1 MSAIAPQ
8 KSPLPLPPGDF
19 GLPVIGETLNFLREK
34 NYAQKRQAK
43 YGPIFKSHVFGS
55 PTIFLAG
62 ATANT
67 FLFANENKYF
77 EATWPPSTRTLLGPA
92 SLAVQG
98 GTFHRDRRKL
108 LFQAFQP
115 RALASYIPQ
124 MEEITQRYLDQWEK
138 EKKITWYPEVRS
150 YTFDIAST
158 LFVGSD
164 RQTHPD
170 IFYYFENWTTGLFS
184 IPLNF
189 PWTKFGKALRSREK
203 LLKEI
208 EEIILKRQQT
218 EQLGEDALGLL
229 LQAKDENGQGLE
241 LAELKD
247 QILLLL
253 FAGHETLTS
262 AIASFC
268 LLMSQYPDI
277 CQKIR
282 AEQEQVNLEFPLTL
296 DSLKSLT
303 YLDQVLKEVLRFLP
317 PIGGGFRKVI
327 ADCEFQGYQFPKN
340 WLVQYQIE
348 ATHRDRDFYTEP
360 DQFDPE
366 RFNPERSEDKQQS
379 FGYVAFG
386 GGLRECLGKEFA
398 RLEMKI
404 FASYLIKNYQ
414 WDLLPDQNLEISS
427 MPTPRTRDGLKVN
440 FFRRS

>member
-8 KSPLPLPPGDF
+8 KSSLPLPPGDF

-77 EATWPPSTRTLLGPA
+77 EATWPPSTRTLLGAA

-124 MEEITQRYLDQWEK
+124 MEEITQRYLDKWEK

-170 IFYYFENWTTGLFS
+170 IFHYFENWTTGLFS

>member
-1 MSAIAPQ
+1 MSAIASE
-8 KSPLPLPPGDF
+8 KSRLPLPPGDF
-19 GLPVIGETLNFLREK
+19 GLPLIGETLNFLGEK

-43 YGPIFKSHVFGS
+43 YGPIFKSHIFGS
-55 PTIFLAG
+55 PTIFLSG
-62 ATANT
+62 AEANT
-67 FLFANENKYF
+67 FLFTNENKYF
-77 EATWPPSTRTLLGPA
+77 EATWPPSTKTLLGAA

-124 MEEITQRYLDQWEK
+124 MEEIMQRYLDKWEK
-138 EKKITWYPEVRS
+138 EENIIWYPEVRN

-158 LFVGSD
+158 LFIGGD
-164 RQTHPD
+164 RQTHPA
-170 IFYYFENWTTGLFS
+170 IFDDFEDWNAGLFS
-184 IPLNF
+184 IPLNL
-189 PWTKFGKALRSREK
+189 PWTRFGKALKSREK

-208 EEIILKRQQT
+208 GEIILKRQQT
-218 EQLGEDALGLL
+218 KQLGEDALGLL

-268 LLMSQYPDI
+268 LLMSQYPDV

-282 AEQEQVNLEFPLTL
+282 AEQVNLQFPLTL
-296 DSLKSLT
+296 DSIKSLT

-317 PIGGGFRKVI
+317 PVGGGFRKVI

-340 WLVQYQIE
+340 WLIQYQIG
-348 ATHRDRDFYTEP
+348 ATHGDRDFYTEP

-366 RFNPERSEDKQQS
+366 RFNPERAEDKQQS

-414 WDLLPDQNLEISS
+414 WDLLPDQNLEIMS
-427 MPTPRTRDGLKVN
+427 MPTPRTRDGLKVK
-440 FFRRS
+440 FYRRP